1 VHKYILY
8 NQLHLRPAGD
18 PLISSTCCCL
28 ACGGPDEWGVG
39 AIRIVTVGVAP
50 GVDEVVGGV
59 GGFVG
64 FDHSGFGF
72 EVAFGG
78 GSCREFV
85 RSDKVAEQ
93 SGCFCGFGNCGG
105 AGGAYGVGTV
115 IGKITVAG
123 GLEGGDLGLGGG
135 SSSVTANG
143 SRGAEGEACEDAD
156 DGDDGE
162 EFDQGERRHGADR
175 DEGVKG

>member
-1 VHKYILY
+1 VYKYIFY

-156 DGDDGE
+156 NGDDGE
-162 EFDQGERRHGADR
+162 QFDQGEGRLRAERG
-175 DEGVKG
+175 

>member
-1 VHKYILY
+1 MYKYILY
-8 NQLHLRPAGD
+8 NQLHLRPAGY
-18 PLISSTCCCL
+18 PLICVCTSGCLSS
-28 ACGGPDEWGVG
+28 GGPDEWGVG

-105 AGGAYGVGTV
+105 AGSADGVGTV
-115 IGKITVAG
+115 IGKITFAG

-135 SSSVTANG
+135 SSSVTAN
-143 SRGAEGEACEDAD
+143 RARRTEGEACEDAD

-162 EFDQGERRHGADR
+162 EFDEGEGRLRAERG
-175 DEGVKG
+175 